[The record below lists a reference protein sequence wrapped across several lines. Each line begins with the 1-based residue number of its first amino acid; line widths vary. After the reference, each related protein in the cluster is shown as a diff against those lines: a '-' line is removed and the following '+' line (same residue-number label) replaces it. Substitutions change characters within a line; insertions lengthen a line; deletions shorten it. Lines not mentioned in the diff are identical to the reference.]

1 MEAVALT
8 FSKPHSQSAN
18 AYQLE
23 QIVYFTNGG
32 ITGTL
37 YKNDVTTL
45 QEANGSYSGTFS
57 GTAATPFVTG
67 TGATVYPK
75 LTEGVFANVQL

>member
-1 MEAVALT
+1 METVALT
-8 FSKPHSQSAN
+8 FSKPHNQPTN

-37 YKNDVTTL
+37 YNNDVTTL
-45 QEANGSYSGTFS
+45 QEASGSYSGTFRARRLPHS
-57 GTAATPFVTG
+57 SLALVLPCA
-67 TGATVYPK
+67 
-75 LTEGVFANVQL
+75 